1 MSRETTNETAS
12 HTMYGNQ
19 SSKFIK
25 NNPAIQ
31 LKIESVAKETVNY
44 SEMYGGQ
51 SNKFIESNPLIQL
64 KVDMK

>member
-1 MSRETTNETAS
+1 MSRETTN
-12 HTMYGNQ
+12 
-19 SSKFIK
+19 
-25 NNPAIQ
+25 
-31 LKIESVAKETVNY
+31 ETVNY